1 MDFESITP
9 EHFQN
14 CLNRHVNKKKSK
26 SLKSIRVVPKN
37 RKAKAKANTNTN
49 TQAEWNP
56 SFLEVLLNSLK
67 GQPTPIDKMT
77 RHPGHIRFM
86 PPPKTST
93 HILHYDRTMTEWI
106 GGIKKARAQIASFPF
121 TKEHTQLT
129 EVYFRSQQ
137 ILRRFIERCARH
149 IIIRAIDK
157 QPHDMCDLFTTM
169 PIPPQ
174 SLVTVYDISNRAKY
188 TFHTHTAIKTM
199 ESSLHYSSY
208 GIAGPLQPKNPYTN
222 VPWSTGQLIGIV
234 QQISTNLLHNHKFPP
249 KFIQDFRNAIY
260 SAKAFYKNNSNS
272 LNVLAATNFFAQ
284 KDDAY
289 RDSIYEEI
297 LDDIQRD
304 MRLRPNCTTF
314 IMSRKLPAAIMAEWD
329 ELVLASFLEVN
340 LSMFTDKYKTLDDI
354 NTAFLKLYE
363 RTMALRKP
371 RRQVTTIARTGI
383 AHYRYFDSSTEWL
396 SSIYIDVPNESLNE
410 TVSNLSIIL
419 NETVN
424 EAPSEPI
431 SEALSEALSEAPIS
445 EPLSEPISEAP
456 SEPLSEAPQEEAP
469 SGRIQSTQP
478 RQRRRI
484 EDQDSKE
491 EE

>member
-1 MDFESITP
+1 MNFESITP
-9 EHFQN
+9 EHFQIF
-14 CLNRHVNKKKSK
+14 LNRRVNKKKGK
-26 SLKSIRVVPKN
+26 SLKSVKVISKN
-37 RKAKAKANTNTN
+37 RKAKAKANTK

-56 SFLEVLLNSLK
+56 SFLEVVLNLLK

-77 RHPGHIRFM
+77 RYPEHLRFM

-93 HILHYDRTMTEWI
+93 HILHYDRTLSEWI
-106 GGIKKARAQIASFPF
+106 GSIKKARAQIASFPF
-121 TKEHTQLT
+121 IKAQSEQT

-137 ILRRFIERCARH
+137 ILRRFIERCARR

-188 TFHTHTAIKTM
+188 TFHTHTAIKTI

-208 GIAGPLQPKNPYTN
+208 GIARPLQPKNPYTN

-234 QQISTNLLHNHKFPP
+234 QQISANLLHNHKFPP
-249 KFIQDFRNAIY
+249 KFIQDFRNANY
-260 SAKAFYKNNSNS
+260 SAQTFYTDNSKS

-289 RDSIYEEI
+289 RDVIYEEI
-297 LDDIQRD
+297 LNDIQRD
-304 MRLRPNCTTF
+304 MHLRPNCTSF
-314 IMSRKLPAAIMAEWD
+314 IMSRRLPASIMSEWD

-340 LSMFTDKYKTLDDI
+340 LSIFTDKYKTLDDI

-363 RTMALRKP
+363 RTMDLRKP
-371 RRQVTTIARTGI
+371 RRQVTTISRTGI
-383 AHYRYFDSSTEWL
+383 ADYRYFDSSTNWL
-396 SSIYIDVPNESLNE
+396 SQIHIDIPSVSLNE
-410 TVSNLSIIL
+410 TVSNLSLIL
-419 NETVN
+419 NETV
-424 EAPSEPI
+424 SEP
-431 SEALSEALSEAPIS
+431 EAAQEPEAQEPEAAP
-445 EPLSEPISEAP
+445 EPEAQEPEAAP
-456 SEPLSEAPQEEAP
+456 EPEAP

-478 RQRRRI
+478 RQRRRM